1 VRFEFGDADGVSRPF
16 VLFRLVQDASGIV
29 GRALVDTGSAHTVL
43 PASFAPLF
51 GDSPPVRRIPELRL
65 GGYVDRHVPEYEA
78 DMLIVSV
85 DGREAVPVS
94 LPVLV
99 TSFDLPFPI
108 FGDTVLRHV
117 VLVVRAH
124 EDVLHVQT
132 RDRFADS
139 PHFSD
144 ESF

>member
-1 VRFEFGDADGVSRPF
+1 LRFEFGDVDGVSRPF
-16 VLFRLVQDASGIV
+16 VLFRLVQDASGTV

-51 GDSPPVRRIPELRL
+51 VDSHAARYISELRL
-65 GGYVDRHVPEYEA
+65 GGYVDRHVPQYEA

-85 DGREAVPVS
+85 DGREALPVS
-94 LPVLV
+94 VPVLV
-99 TSFDLPFPI
+99 SSLDLPFPV

-124 EDVLHVQT
+124 EGVLHVLA
-132 RDRFADS
+132 RGRFADS
-139 PHFSD
+139 PHLPD

>member
-16 VLFRLVQDASGIV
+16 LLFRLAQDVSGVI
-29 GRALVDTGSAHTVL
+29 GRALIDTGSAHTVL

-51 GDSPPVRRIPELRL
+51 DDSRPGRRLAELRL

-85 DGREAVPVS
+85 DGDES
-94 LPVLV
+94 LSLCVPVLV
-99 TSFDLPFPI
+99 SSLDLPFPV
-108 FGDTVLRHV
+108 FGDTVLRHM

-124 EDVLHVQT
+124 EGVLHVQT
-132 RDRFADS
+132 RDRFAVS
-139 PHFSD
+139 PHVTDHGF
-144 ESF
+144 

>member
-1 VRFEFGDADGVSRPF
+1 MRFEFGDADGVSRPF
-16 VLFRLVQDASGIV
+16 LLFRLTQDASDVV

-43 PASFAPLF
+43 PASFASLF
-51 GDSPPVRRIPELRL
+51 ENSRPGRRLAELRL

-85 DGREAVPVS
+85 DGEASIPVS

-99 TSFDLPFPI
+99 SSLDLPFPV
-108 FGDTVLRHV
+108 FGDTVLRNM

-124 EDVLHVQT
+124 EGVLHVQT
-132 RDRFADS
+132 RDRFAAS
-139 PHFSD
+139 PHVTDLGF
-144 ESF
+144 